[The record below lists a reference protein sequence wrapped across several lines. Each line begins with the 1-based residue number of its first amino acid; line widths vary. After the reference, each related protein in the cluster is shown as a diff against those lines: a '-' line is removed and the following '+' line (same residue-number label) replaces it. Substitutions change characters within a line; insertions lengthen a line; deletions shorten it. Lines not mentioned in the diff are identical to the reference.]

1 MPTNEA
7 NPIDIQFGVQF
18 GVQFGIKFG
27 VNDKHLMNNYHSE
40 ANYENTL
47 IQLFQDL
54 GYQYECVY
62 E

>member
-1 MPTNEA
+1 
-7 NPIDIQFGVQF
+7 
-18 GVQFGIKFG
+18 
-27 VNDKHLMNNYHSE
+27 MNNYHSE

-47 IQLFQDL
+47 IQPFQDL